1 MLLGFWVLWRLRG
14 LSWRETFATVRW
26 LITGAVRRATAV
38 MGLYLRSFE
47 ATSLIYRAEMPSV
60 FATNDDAALPRRLQE
75 TSATHQE
82 RRGRFAHET
91 RRTKSLSLPL
101 QRRLERVGQAFVL
114 SISD

>member
-1 MLLGFWVLWRLRG
+1 MLLVFWVLWRLRG
-14 LSWRETFATVRW
+14 LSWRETFAAKRW

-47 ATSLIYRAEMPSV
+47 ATNLIYAAETPSV

-82 RRGRFAHET
+82 RRGRFLRVKT
-91 RRTKSLSLPL
+91 RRRNAIAAQAGAS
-101 QRRLERVGQAFVL
+101 VGQAFVPA
-114 SISD
+114 ISD

>member
-1 MLLGFWVLWRLRG
+1 M
-14 LSWRETFATVRW
+14 RW

-47 ATSLIYRAEMPSV
+47 ATNLIYAAERRRR

-82 RRGRFAHET
+82 RRGRFAQEPDPARKH
-91 RRTKSLSLPL
+91 
-101 QRRLERVGQAFVL
+101 
-114 SISD
+114 